1 MSGRPVDR
9 LRALRRGDR
18 LLLTW
23 IWPDDSVE
31 AQVRWWSEDDR
42 PGLRGSARCSR
53 RLFDHDGGFELP
65 AGRTRLTITVEALVY
80 GDQLDGE
87 PPSSLVVEP
96 PRPAVRYVPSV
107 KKGRRKWIVTMTF
120 AGETDCS
127 LPPVVVVLGT
137 GSYMPA
143 STRDGEVVH
152 TVPPQAV
159 AAGAPASVSFELA
172 PQRGTRWLVCLPAD
186 ADSDAGVD
194 LRPASLHR
202 LRVN

>member
-1 MSGRPVDR
+1 
-9 LRALRRGDR
+9 
-18 LLLTW
+18 
-23 IWPDDSVE
+23 
-31 AQVRWWSEDDR
+31 
-42 PGLRGSARCSR
+42 
-53 RLFDHDGGFELP
+53 
-65 AGRTRLTITVEALVY
+65 
-80 GDQLDGE
+80 
-87 PPSSLVVEP
+87 
-96 PRPAVRYVPSV
+96 V

-120 AGETDCS
+120 AGEVDCS

-194 LRPASLHR
+194 LRPASLHQ